1 MCLVCHAYLLTRV
14 GPSMMRNLSE
24 IEKRLRDQLN
34 HNTISIISNLEYEEE
49 DIKEIEQLLKEELR
63 FHELR
68 SSLDGN
74 SKYETAIISSFD
86 KYPLTFALYL
96 VWHGIVNYSENR
108 FWKKPLE
115 VLELPATMEKV
126 LGSLFL
132 KTLDTFSFR
141 KFEIEETTRKFVTPI
156 LAHGKVPN
164 VFLDDFFET
173 FLLRLY
179 KQTKISLESSTLV
192 DDLMKHMRSDHF
204 CNTKKEE
211 IELEL
216 HELERQEKYLLIIA
230 ENNEILQD
238 SFLYAQE
245 LSNHRNDVLEI
256 LRKGKPFA
264 QGLLD
269 YGELLENKST
279 LTKQIEAIKEKLC
292 SALADFRALVLDD
305 VLLFSRDLRL
315 LSCSSGSS
323 NTIRKT
329 ICLANARTQIHREP
343 FRKNQERSNP
353 MKRLVES
360 HEINMKAILEIMR
373 EIDKLRKRYLMANGR
388 ASKNQLRILEC
399 QQLLGIS
406 QTKILLHRRALIQN
420 LTEFGKGNA
429 DMGWEI
435 LVNQF
440 ELLEQLVKLGLEK
453 DDVLSA
459 LSIMTTNTLNYSS
472 LQNEISSIR
481 RKREDL
487 ETTLRSY
494 KADSYSIPPLRY
506 LNQSTKYFLLL
517 GGESADNF
525 VYECLKL
532 LKSLQ
537 NGTFDLKINTSIL
550 SRRIVEAL
558 KLWWEEKNMDLEGQD
573 NHSVRQTTKS
583 RKLISPKRYYL
594 TSAKESGSS
603 SHRNRTWIQTPF
615 TSWNREAGTLSV
627 TMPESYFIDKGQ
639 RSASLVVISDSWRN
653 EINIDLRRKGG
664 RIYTVDTTVEI
675 YELNT
680 SITIDLII
688 DGVTDTRWHADLI
701 SDSNPYIILDSE
713 GQLVDRIVKGET
725 HLLLIPS
732 GSSLEHNGFNSVVST
747 YSNYDNLEAFEFHCT
762 NGYRVELKRGSQ
774 LFNVATGEDFQPA
787 RLIGSVNQNI
797 SVNGE
802 RPFLGPT
809 PPQVQ
814 LFTSNPEELR
824 QLTIEV
830 ATENYRR
837 SLDKEE
843 ILTQA
848 VYSHCAE
855 GGRSIIS
862 LEELIREYG
871 RVTVTVSHS
880 RGDIWQKSFWYIP
893 SIESNFSEDFFLPN
907 REMQN
912 YSVEFKIES
921 GYFLHFE
928 EESFSTLSDTKTL
941 EFQPSISHFDAALCS
956 MNGARFNI
964 RIDVPAVRWQFEGEN
979 TWRHKIEEVWYE
991 NLKKILVHIPE
1002 TLNNRVEILL
1012 KETEQ
1017 RFSLT
1022 TRNQVLYFD
1031 LLDFHDSLTSD
1042 TSVDVHTVV
1051 LSTLNLRNNEHV
1063 EIPLLEIRH
1072 KWRIENLNYNISTSS
1087 NEDKLRIEWTEKGL
1101 PKNRAIS
1108 LWIKKGAEVTLIK
1121 KVSLDIQQNCACF
1134 SIDSGLLDRY
1144 PSFVAFS
1151 IEDDYFS
1158 LDDQRECFDPDLVFD
1173 LELIGNKRLAERMKA
1188 RGLKIKSFVGGNY
1201 RLEEVRYSV
1210 NENEQFYIES
1220 IRDRPV
1226 KQESEVLFSA
1236 NIFKYLGNKRIDFG
1250 NCYFCIDFSKMTI
1263 TMLVDQPGGDGAMY
1277 CPICGRLFWDDID
1290 EEHKVHHILVDDA
1303 TVAFGNEGNV

>member
-1 MCLVCHAYLLTRV
+1 MI
-14 GPSMMRNLSE
+14 RNLSE
-24 IEKRLRDQLN
+24 VEKRLRDQLN

-68 SSLDGN
+68 SSVDGN

-115 VLELPATMEKV
+115 ALELPATMEKV
-126 LGSLFL
+126 LGSSFL
-132 KTLDTFSFR
+132 KTLDTFSFE
-141 KFEIEETTRKFVTPI
+141 KFEMRESTRKFVTPI

-164 VFLDDFFET
+164 EFLDDFFET
-173 FLLRLY
+173 FLLKLY
-179 KQTKISLESSTLV
+179 KHTKRNLESPTLV
-192 DDLMKHMRSDHF
+192 DDLLKHMRSDYF
-204 CNTKKEE
+204 CTSKREE

-216 HELERQEKYLLIIA
+216 SELKRQEKYLLIIA
-230 ENNEILQD
+230 ENNDILQD

-245 LSNHRNDVLEI
+245 LRNHKNDI
-256 LRKGKPFA
+256 LQIIRKGKPFA
-264 QGLLD
+264 KWLLD

-279 LTKQIEAIKEKLC
+279 LMKQIEAINEKLYD
-292 SALADFRALVLDD
+292 ALAKFGVLLQND
-305 VLLFSRDLRL
+305 VLLFSRDPRL
-315 LSCSSGSS
+315 LLCSSGSS
-323 NTIRKT
+323 SVIRKT
-329 ICLANARTQIHREP
+329 ICLANTRTQIHREP

-360 HEINMKAILEIMR
+360 HETNMKAILEIMR

-406 QTKILLHRRALIQN
+406 HTKILLHRRALIQN

-429 DMGWEI
+429 DIGWEI

-440 ELLEQLVKLGLEK
+440 EILEQLVTLGLEK

-532 LKSLQ
+532 LKGLE

-558 KLWWEEKNMDLEGQD
+558 KLWWEEKNMYLEGQD
-573 NHSVRQTTKS
+573 NHSVRQPAKS

-594 TSAKESGSS
+594 TSVKENQSS
-603 SHRNRTWIQTPF
+603 THRNRTWIQTPL
-615 TSWNREAGTLSV
+615 TNWNRDTGMLSV
-627 TMPESYFIDKGQ
+627 TMPESYFVDNGQ
-639 RSASLVVISDSWRN
+639 RSASLLITSDSWKN
-653 EINIDLRRKGG
+653 ETNIDLRRKGG

-675 YELNT
+675 SELNT

-688 DGVTDTRWHADLI
+688 DGVTYTSWHADLF
-701 SDSNPYIILDSE
+701 SDSRPYIILDSE
-713 GQLVDRIVKGET
+713 GQLVDKIVKGET

-732 GSSLEHNGFNSVVST
+732 GSSLEHKGFNSVIRA

-774 LFNVATGEDFQPA
+774 LFNVITGEDFQPA
-787 RLIGSVNQNI
+787 RLIGSVNHNI
-797 SVNGE
+797 SVDGE

-814 LFTSNPEELR
+814 LFTNNPEELR
-824 QLTIEV
+824 QLTIEA

-848 VYSHCAE
+848 VYSRCDE

-862 LEELIREYG
+862 LEKLIREYG
-871 RVTVTVSHS
+871 RVTLTVTHSH
-880 RGDIWQKSFWYIP
+880 GDIWHKSFWYIP
-893 SIESNFSEDFFLPN
+893 SIEPNFSEDFFLPKK
-907 REMQN
+907 ETQN
-912 YSVEFKIES
+912 CSVEFRIES

-928 EESFSTLSDTKTL
+928 EESFSTLSGTKTL
-941 EFQPSISHFDAALCS
+941 EFPPLISHFDATLCS
-956 MNGARFNI
+956 MNGEEFRI
-964 RIDVPAVRWQFEGEN
+964 RVDVPAVRWQFEGEN
-979 TWRHKIEEVWYE
+979 TWHHRIEEVWYE
-991 NLKKILVHIPE
+991 NLKKILVQIPE

-1012 KETEQ
+1012 KGTEQ

-1022 TRNQVLYFD
+1022 TSNQILYFD
-1031 LLDFHDSLTSD
+1031 LLDFYDSLTND
-1042 TSVDVHTVV
+1042 TSVDVHTVD
-1051 LSTLNLRNNEHV
+1051 LSTINVRNNEQLD
-1063 EIPLLEIRH
+1063 IPLLEIRH
-1072 KWRIENLNYNISTSS
+1072 KWKIENLNYNISNSS
-1087 NEDKLRIEWTEKGL
+1087 KEDKLRIEWSEKGF

-1108 LWIKKGAEVTLIK
+1108 LWIRNGDEATLIK
-1121 KVSLDIQQNCACF
+1121 KKSLDTQENTACF
-1134 SIDSGLLDRY
+1134 GIDSGLLDLY

-1158 LDDQRECFDPDLVFD
+1158 IDDQKESFDPDLVFD
-1173 LELIGNKRLAERMKA
+1173 LELSGNKRLVEAMKA

-1201 RLEEVRYSV
+1201 RLEEVSYSV

-1226 KQESEVLFSA
+1226 KKESEVLFSA
-1236 NIFKYLGNKRIDFG
+1236 SIFKYLGNKQIDFG
-1250 NCYFCIDFSKMTI
+1250 NCYFCIDFSEMTI

-1290 EEHKVHHILVDDA
+1290 EEHRVHHILVDNA
-1303 TVAFGNEGNV
+1303 SVIFGDERNV